1 MHTIESGSWDV
12 IVIGSGIGGLAA
24 AAALAKE
31 NKRVLVLERHTQLG
45 GLTQSFERNG
55 YHFNVGVHYIGGA
68 GEVDGRSGPAKKV
81 FDALTPHGIP
91 MASMGTVYDRVH
103 FPGLTLDFEH
113 PIERLVQALKAR
125 FPHEAAGIDRYFE
138 SLREGRKA
146 LDAVLAAHSMP
157 QLVSRGLMWWKDEE
171 IQRWVGRTLMEVIR
185 ECVADP
191 KLQAVLAAQWG
202 DHGGRPSQAS
212 FAMHAAVMASYF
224 DGAWYPVG
232 GSAVFAEAFS
242 QSVRASG
249 GELRTGEA
257 VATIRV
263 HEGRVQGVTLDSGVS
278 IDARCV
284 VSDAGARNTLR
295 MLPSEEVDY
304 DWARDALEI
313 EPSVGYVGLY
323 LGLEGDVAAN
333 GGTPANDWIYESWD
347 VDQLWRNP
355 LIEPDAP
362 MMFVS
367 FPSLK
372 DPKHDPGERNRH
384 TCEIVT
390 FVDPDAFTPWE
401 HESMK
406 KGEARDPGY
415 LELKEKIE
423 QNLLSQFGRHYPRLA
438 PMVRYVTSST
448 PISVATY
455 TGAEHGAMYGLATTP
470 ERFLSDALRPRT
482 PIGGLFLAGQDA
494 CCPGV
499 TGALLGGLMA
509 AIAAEPRLLA
519 LLR

>member
-1 MHTIESGSWDV
+1 
-12 IVIGSGIGGLAA
+12 
-24 AAALAKE
+24 
-31 NKRVLVLERHTQLG
+31 
-45 GLTQSFERNG
+45 
-55 YHFNVGVHYIGGA
+55 
-68 GEVDGRSGPAKKV
+68 
-81 FDALTPHGIP
+81 
-91 MASMGTVYDRVH
+91 VYDRVH
-103 FPGLTLDFEH
+103 FPGFTLDFEH
-113 PIERLVQALKAR
+113 PIERLVQVLKAR
-125 FPHEAAGIDRYFE
+125 FPHEAAGIDRYFQ

-146 LDAVLAAHSMP
+146 LEAVLAAHSMP

-171 IQRWVGRTLMEVIR
+171 VQRWVGRTLMEVIR
-185 ECVADP
+185 ECVIDP

-212 FAMHAAVMASYF
+212 FALHAAVMASYF

-249 GELRTGEA
+249 GELRTGES
-257 VATIRV
+257 VAAIRV
-263 HEGRVQGVTLDSGVS
+263 HDGRVQGVTLESGVS

-295 MLPSEEVDY
+295 LLPSEEVDY

-333 GGTPANDWIYESWD
+333 GGTTANDWIYESWD

-372 DPKHDPGERNRH
+372 DPKHDPGERSRH

-401 HESMK
+401 REAMR

-470 ERFLSDALRPRT
+470 QRFLSDALRPRT